1 MRITALQRIS
11 LSVLASAAFGWT
23 AVGATAQDFPNKPI
37 RLLVGFPPGGG
48 ADIVARQI
56 TPTLSAQ
63 LGQQVVIDN
72 RGGAGGNIA
81 LELLAKAQPDGYTLM
96 LTTPTVTVNPALY
109 PKLGYDPV
117 RDFTPVTL
125 VASTVYILAVHPSV
139 PARSVKELVA
149 LAKARPRELNYSS
162 GGNGAAAH
170 LAGQLFSSL
179 TGIQIVHVPYKGIAP
194 ALIAVLAGEVHL
206 TFGSQPSTLP
216 HVKEGRLRALAVTSA
231 RRSRF
236 TPDLPSISEAGVPGY
251 ETTAWYGVLA
261 PAKTPQPIVA
271 KLNREI
277 AKVLDLP
284 DIKAGIASQSFEIV
298 VSTPEQFGAFIRG
311 ELAKWDKVVKESGMR
326 ID

>member
-1 MRITALQRIS
+1 
-11 LSVLASAAFGWT
+11 
-23 AVGATAQDFPNKPI
+23 
-37 RLLVGFPPGGG
+37 
-48 ADIVARQI
+48 
-56 TPTLSAQ
+56 
-63 LGQQVVIDN
+63 
-72 RGGAGGNIA
+72 
-81 LELLAKAQPDGYTLM
+81 
-96 LTTPTVTVNPALY
+96 
-109 PKLGYDPV
+109 
-117 RDFTPVTL
+117 VTL

-149 LAKARPRELNYSS
+149 LAKARPRQLNYSS

-170 LAGQLFSSL
+170 LAGELFRSL

-194 ALIAVLAGEVHL
+194 ALIAVLAGEVQL

-216 HVKEGRLRALAVTSA
+216 HVKEGKLRALAVTSA

-261 PAKTPQPIVA
+261 PAKMPRPIVV
-271 KLNREI
+271 KLNREV

-284 DIKAGIASQSFEIV
+284 DIKAGLASQSFEIV
-298 VSTPEQFGAFIRG
+298 TGTPEQFGAFIKD
-311 ELAKWDKVVKESGMR
+311 ELAKWEKVVKESGMR